1 MDFFGKSNY
10 LPANQPPRVF
20 HFFAC
25 FYRMT
30 PIKSGQAHVLVELL
44 ISVSIQGLRG
54 KGQFS
59 ERHFIQNS
67 KHRQSDQTDYTNIL
81 RLCCPI
87 FGEFNPVSWQRIS
100 LKRRPSDVRRGII
113 VSVKH
118 RPLGC
123 SPPASLLL
131 ARNRVPLE
139 KSLLCR
145 LSSLPNPPHH
155 HPPPFLCMPLWL
167 PCSLRKN

>member
-1 MDFFGKSNY
+1 
-10 LPANQPPRVF
+10 
-20 HFFAC
+20 
-25 FYRMT
+25 MT

-44 ISVSIQGLRG
+44 ISVSIQSLRG

-59 ERHFIQNS
+59 ERRFIQNG
-67 KHRQSDQTDYTNIL
+67 KHRQSDQTDYINIL

-87 FGEFNPVSWQRIS
+87 FCEFNPVSWQRIS
-100 LKRRPSDVRRGII
+100 LKRRPSDVRCGII

-123 SPPASLLL
+123 SPLHPFLWLRL
-131 ARNRVPLE
+131 NRVPLE
-139 KSLLCR
+139 KSFLCR

-155 HPPPFLCMPLWL
+155 HPPLFLCTPLWL
-167 PCSLRKN
+167 PCSLR